1 MRIGKRGFS
10 ARIKGNLHIEFGDE
24 KLTSFAGL
32 ELLRRFCRKLD
43 LAGLLRKAERKLALG
58 GDLRLSSLVML
69 IVGMLL
75 VGARRLR
82 QIRHLGTDAL
92 LLRFAGLSRAPSE
105 RTLSRSLK
113 KLGYK
118 SWPELDRLST
128 ATVRSGLLPFQ
139 FVRLTL
145 DIDGSVLTTGLQV
158 KGALRGFNPHHRKNP
173 SYYPILATLAQTG
186 HVVAHKNR
194 RGNVHD
200 SHQSAPFLRR
210 SVRSLRND
218 LQFDGLLEVR
228 ADSAFFQRDFL
239 RMCDRL
245 NLEYALKV
253 PMAPWLNL
261 RGVVKQ
267 HDEQEWQWVDRK
279 RSVQGLFV
287 EVPIGAWN
295 RTERVAIYRK
305 RVGHRPVKGRQL
317 ELFNPDDG
325 YWEYSAVATNK
336 TLQLRALYDFMNGHG
351 IQEKVNAEL
360 KSGLAYDAIPTN
372 SYRANTAWQKLNILA
387 HNLLTSFQV
396 ITTAPHRAATL
407 RRTTSFILQSAR
419 TIRVEWLNKAGR
431 LLRPGGRPVL
441 RLARNEAVEEL
452 YSTIEE
458 SLAA

>member
-1 MRIGKRGFS
+1 MRIGKRGFL
-10 ARIKGNLHIEFGDE
+10 ARIKGNLHVESGDE
-24 KLTSFAGL
+24 NLTSFAGL
-32 ELLRRFCRKLD
+32 ELLRRFCRGLK
-43 LAGLLRKAERKLALG
+43 LAGLLREVERKLALG
-58 GDLRLSSLVML
+58 GDLRLPSLVML
-69 IVGMLL
+69 LVGMLL
-75 VGARRLR
+75 IGARRLR
-82 QIRHLGTDAL
+82 QIRYLGTDAL

-113 KLGYK
+113 KLGCK

-128 ATVRSGLLPFQ
+128 ATVHSGISPFQ
-139 FVRLTL
+139 FARLTL
-145 DIDGSVLTTGLQV
+145 DIDGSVVTTGLKV

-173 SYYPILATLAQTG
+173 SYYPIIATLAQTG
-186 HVVAHKNR
+186 HVVAHQNR

-210 SVRSLRND
+210 SVRTLKND
-218 LQFDGLLEVR
+218 LHFDGLIEVR

-239 RMCDRL
+239 RMCERL

-267 HDEQEWQWVDRK
+267 HDDEEWQWVDQK

-287 EVPIGAWN
+287 QVPIGAWD

-305 RVGHRPVKGRQL
+305 RVGHRPAKGQQL
-317 ELFNPDDG
+317 QLFNPDDG

-336 TLQLRALYDFMNGHG
+336 SLQLRALYDFMNGHG
-351 IQEKVNAEL
+351 VQEKINAEL

-387 HNLLTSFQV
+387 HNLLTSFQMS
-396 ITTAPHRAATL
+396 TTAPHRAATL
-407 RRTTSFILQSAR
+407 RRTTNFVMQSAR
-419 TIRVEWLNKAGR
+419 TVRVEWLNKAGR

-441 RLARNEAVEEL
+441 RLAPNQAVEDV
-452 YSTIEE
+452 YKTIEE
-458 SLAA
+458 RLVA